1 MFQSRDWVD
10 VDSGRMLTPM
20 WGARLLFQSRDW
32 VDVDSGSRH
41 CINSGRSSKFQ
52 SRDWVDVDSG
62 ALLAPSHRSESDW
75 VVSPTLGV
83 KRGEK

>member
-1 MFQSRDWVD
+1 MKFQSRDWVD
-10 VDSGRMLTPM
+10 VDSGFGL
-20 WGARLLFQSRDW
+20 
-32 VDVDSGSRH
+32 
-41 CINSGRSSKFQ
+41 SSDEAFDLMFQ